1 MNEYPE
7 YDFYNSGEACDGK
20 DRRGEEGRT
29 GKGGSEGQGRTRREV
44 WLMKRGENEEK
55 PYNRIG
61 TKKKRLKWKVK
72 LWMLT
77 HSQQTESSW
86 LT

>member
-1 MNEYPE
+1 
-7 YDFYNSGEACDGK
+7 
-20 DRRGEEGRT
+20 
-29 GKGGSEGQGRTRREV
+29 
-44 WLMKRGENEEK
+44 MKRGENEEK

-61 TKKKRLKWKVK
+61 RKKKRLKWKVK